1 MRAQCE
7 RTRSRFTSNSVAHAL
22 DLLSKRLL
30 ALIFSCGLLH
40 YVIESITVAKFPLEH
55 ILSIRNVTMTLDEA
69 FTQPDVVIYFLHQRK
84 AGGTTLRR
92 LLFEKYVS
100 VAGQKVAQNNSYI
113 PCVTCDCDKYDIDV
127 RKHFSGSLKLVAG
140 HISYHVPAARALF
153 HERQVLITNF
163 REPFSRLQSCIA
175 FRHPVESVKVFNS
188 TSFNMNEAVLLLS
201 KVDKYG
207 DSCSGE
213 SFRILSPFDPDAA
226 ADHDMIARVCHIVVT
241 SFHVLFVDDDNATP
255 LKESRIESEIRLQFS
270 KLILNRNVKQKTE
283 LYTSNM
289 QAFIK
294 HVSETSDTFKSE
306 IQLYDCVRNHFTKK
320 EPSKTV
326 GATILSRYG
335 RST

>member
-1 MRAQCE
+1 
-7 RTRSRFTSNSVAHAL
+7 
-22 DLLSKRLL
+22 
-30 ALIFSCGLLH
+30 
-40 YVIESITVAKFPLEH
+40 
-55 ILSIRNVTMTLDEA
+55 
-69 FTQPDVVIYFLHQRK
+69 
-84 AGGTTLRR
+84 
-92 LLFEKYVS
+92 
-100 VAGQKVAQNNSYI
+100 
-113 PCVTCDCDKYDIDV
+113 
-127 RKHFSGSLKLVAG
+127 
-140 HISYHVPAARALF
+140 
-153 HERQVLITNF
+153 
-163 REPFSRLQSCIA
+163 
-175 FRHPVESVKVFNS
+175 
-188 TSFNMNEAVLLLS
+188 MNEAVLLLS
-201 KVDKYG
+201 KVDNYG

-270 KLILNRNVKQKTE
+270 KLILNRNGKQKTE

-326 GATILSRYG
+326 GATIISRYG